1 MNAPK
6 SKATLV
12 SVGDVI
18 RSIGR
23 SRESQKVL
31 LARYNI
37 EILFSLSRGNRE
49 SHYISQAD
57 AILLRTRLKADG
69 GLQKSTQAKASS
81 PKKSTWTEF
90 NDGDA
95 KAKLKIL
102 ISDFDKQ
109 LRLLQE
115 LTQRIEVRTPDLE
128 HQISDF
134 QQMITDF
141 KSAQKAKAA

>member
-18 RSIGR
+18 RSIGQR
-23 SRESQKVL
+23 RESQKVL

-57 AILLRTRLKADG
+57 AILLRTLDG
-69 GLQKSTQAKASS
+69 A
-81 PKKSTWTEF
+81 F
-90 NDGDA
+90 
-95 KAKLKIL
+95 I
-102 ISDFDKQ
+102 
-109 LRLLQE
+109 
-115 LTQRIEVRTPDLE
+115 
-128 HQISDF
+128 
-134 QQMITDF
+134 
-141 KSAQKAKAA
+141 

>member
-18 RSIGR
+18 RSIGQR
-23 SRESQKVL
+23 RESQKVL

-57 AILLRTRLKADG
+57 AILLRTHLKADG
-69 GLQKSTQAKASS
+69 GLQKSTQTKASA
-81 PKKSTWTEF
+81 PKKSTWTEL

-102 ISDFDKQ
+102 MSDFDKQ
-109 LRLLQE
+109 LLLLQE
-115 LTQRIEVRTPDLE
+115 LTQRIKVRTPDLE

-141 KSAQKAKAA
+141 KSVQKANAA